1 MDLNRELYLRTVLF
15 VETGQLASTMELP
28 LVMVAKGSSGE
39 VSERSMPTVVDFH
52 VTVPWIRTKETSVAI
67 VGLESASK
75 QE

>member
-1 MDLNRELYLRTVLF
+1 MLF